1 MMTELLID
9 RPLREVQC
17 RSHFP
22 DITIG
27 LFHQGFQ
34 DTALDLIGRFFLPL
48 PQVSRLVQRHMLN
61 ARRQIE
67 ADTLDH

>member
-9 RPLREVQC
+9 RPLREVQH

-27 LFHQGFQ
+27 LLHQGLQ
-34 DTALDLIGRFFLPL
+34 DTVLDLIGRAEGGSSLAS
-48 PQVSRLVQRHMLN
+48 VR
-61 ARRQIE
+61 
-67 ADTLDH
+67 